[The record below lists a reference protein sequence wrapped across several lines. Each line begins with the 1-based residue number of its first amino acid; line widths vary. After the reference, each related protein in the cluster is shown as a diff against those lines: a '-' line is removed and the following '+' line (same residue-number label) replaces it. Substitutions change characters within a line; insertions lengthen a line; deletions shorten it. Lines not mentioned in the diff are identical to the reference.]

1 MQKQNDENANRAPG
15 ETQVAARL
23 TRREARIIFAEMVR
37 TEMEAGLIRHS
48 KRRQLLRYATKM
60 GIVKPEACF
69 LMARV
74 LAGTGERDS
83 FPLLSTEEI
92 QDRLREAQQA
102 SLTLRKVLLAA
113 ATVAVVNLIAV
124 WWLFS

>member
-1 MQKQNDENANRAPG
+1 MQKQNNEDANRAPG

-83 FPLLSTEEI
+83 FPLLSTAEI
-92 QDRLREAQQA
+92 QDHLREAQQA

-113 ATVAVVNLIAV
+113 TTVAVVNLIAV